1 MGWLELRAA
10 EGRNISHG
18 HLDEVKEILK
28 KLGDDP
34 FGNKAFA
41 VVVATALC
49 RRVGQLSIDASTQR
63 GGYSAGITHL
73 LE

>member
-1 MGWLELRAA
+1 LELRAE

-34 FGNKAFA
+34 FGNKKDSSR
-41 VVVATALC
+41 LW
-49 RRVGQLSIDASTQR
+49 L
-63 GGYSAGITHL
+63 AGARTW
-73 LE
+73 